1 MAQSQSG
8 SGGGTTVV
16 TGMPVQKKPLNL
28 LDAVSEIQQMCAI
41 EKRMTETDYMD
52 KNFFTTKQT
61 VDYFTVGARNAL
73 LHFFFALIATPI
85 AIAVLHNL
93 IHLFGDKNM
102 TVFDEIYALILTFSV
117 SLGFGIFLA
126 TLRECY
132 LGIISK
138 AMIKSLFSGLI
149 FGEIIKVVFS
159 GIIYAVIYLSITPQ
173 TVADLIK
180 FLNAHFGTIMF
191 RLHANYVAMY
201 YWIMKFRD
209 VFPLAAVFVLL
220 SAVFMV
226 GIPGVV
232 IFSVSLRQR
241 RLPEEL

>member
-1 MAQSQSG
+1 MAQNQTSS
-8 SGGGTTVV
+8 GGTTVV

-41 EKRMTETDYMD
+41 EKRMAEEDYMD
-52 KNFFTTKQT
+52 KNFFTTKQRI
-61 VDYFTVGARNAL
+61 DYFAVGARNAF

-93 IHLFGDKNM
+93 IHLFGDRKM

-132 LGIISK
+132 LGVISK
-138 AMIKSLFSGLI
+138 SMIKSLFGGLI
-149 FGEIIKVVFS
+149 FGETIKVAFS
-159 GIIYAVIYLSITPQ
+159 AIIYALIYVSITPR
-173 TVADLIK
+173 TVAAFIN
-180 FLNAHFGTIMF
+180 FLNAHFNSLMV
-191 RLHANYVAMY
+191 RLNANYVAMY
-201 YWIMKFRD
+201 YWIMRFKD
-209 VFPLAAVFVLL
+209 VFPLSMVFVFL

-226 GIPGVV
+226 GIPFAV
-232 IFSVSLRQR
+232 IFLTSMFQK